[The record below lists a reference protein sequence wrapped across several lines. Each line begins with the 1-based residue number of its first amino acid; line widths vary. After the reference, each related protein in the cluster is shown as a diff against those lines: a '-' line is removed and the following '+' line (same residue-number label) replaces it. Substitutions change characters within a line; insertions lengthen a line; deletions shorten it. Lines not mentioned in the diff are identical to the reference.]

1 MDNIEDATLAL
12 TLGANVNV
20 LDRLMV
26 STLIK
31 YLYCCLL
38 DLLFKAL
45 YSITKEI
52 SHGGFKRFSN

>member
-20 LDRLMV
+20 LDSFAV

-31 YLYCCLL
+31 Y
-38 DLLFKAL
+38 
-45 YSITKEI
+45 
-52 SHGGFKRFSN
+52 